1 MNFGQGFFV
10 GVLFLAACTDPGIQA
25 TPEGVVQKVFEVA
38 SSKNYQELKGLCAPE
53 ADQGIQKIC
62 DLSDATADQQA
73 RFSEEVSQG
82 SYDPAQIMG
91 DKATISLKNKDG
103 KADGKV
109 FLVQKKG
116 RWYMVSGE

>member
-1 MNFGQGFFV
+1 MNHRQG
-10 GVLFLAACTDPGIQA
+10 LFIGAFLLAACTEPGIQA

-38 SSKNYQELKGLCAPE
+38 SSKNYEELEGLCAPE

-62 DLSDATADQQA
+62 DLSGATPEEQT
-73 RFSEEVSQG
+73 RFSEEVAQG
-82 SYDPAQIMG
+82 SFTQTQIIG

-109 FLVQKKG
+109 FLVQKEG
-116 RWYMVSGE
+116 RWYLVGGE